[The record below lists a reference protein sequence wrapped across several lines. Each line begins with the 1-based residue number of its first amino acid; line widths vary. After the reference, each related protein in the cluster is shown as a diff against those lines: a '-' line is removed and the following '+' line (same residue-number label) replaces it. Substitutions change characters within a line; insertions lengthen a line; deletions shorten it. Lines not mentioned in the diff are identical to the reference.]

1 MAEALPV
8 HRQKKLFDDTREAEK
23 VLHYLAG
30 LKTAELGLLVLP
42 VLVHSA
48 IQALQD
54 KHGLCTLVL
63 YAGCRWYCMQVG
75 IVFMLVL
82 CVVQVGIVCR
92 LVLCVVQVGIVCR
105 LVLCAGWYCIHVG
118 IVCRL
123 VLCASW
129 YCVHVCIVCM
139 FVLCALQ
146 SKSHAHIH
154 GMEC

>member
-1 MAEALPV
+1 M

-63 YAGCRWYCMQVG
+63 YAGWYCMQVG

-82 CVVQVGIVCR
+82 CARWYCMQVGIVCR
-92 LVLCVVQVGIVCR
+92 LVLYSC
-105 LVLCAGWYCIHVG
+105 
-118 IVCRL
+118 
-123 VLCASW
+123 W

-139 FVLCALQ
+139 FVLSLQ